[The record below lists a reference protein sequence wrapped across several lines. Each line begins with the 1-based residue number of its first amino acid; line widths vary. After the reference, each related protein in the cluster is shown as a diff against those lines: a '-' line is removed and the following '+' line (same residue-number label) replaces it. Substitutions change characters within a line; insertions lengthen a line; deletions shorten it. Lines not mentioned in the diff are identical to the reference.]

1 MESIGVR
8 SRIHGPGL
16 DDRLESRANSQG
28 MVESQEG
35 CWYDYQI
42 AGQVM
47 LSAGP
52 RRREDRH
59 CQIASILQNI
69 YS

>member
-1 MESIGVR
+1 MERIGVR
-8 SRIHGPGL
+8 SRIHGLGL
-16 DDRLESRANSQG
+16 DDRLDSRVNSHG

-35 CWYDYQI
+35 CWYDSQI

-52 RRREDRH
+52 RRRERPSLPNRKH
-59 CQIASILQNI
+59 SSKHI
-69 YS
+69 